1 MPPNHLPPK
10 KMKKPLLAIAAAF
23 ALALPAVAVAQTFPT
38 KSIRLIVTYPPGG
51 GADLMAR
58 LVAPK
63 MAAVLGQPVVV
74 ENKAGA
80 SGQIGAAEVARA
92 APDGHTLML
101 DASSF
106 AVNPGLYAKL
116 PYDSAK
122 AFMPLAVL
130 ALYPNVLVV
139 TPSFAP
145 KSAQELIALAKAK
158 PGTVAFASS
167 GNGSAQHLAGELFR
181 ARTGVDMTHIPYKGG
196 GPAMN
201 DVIGGQ
207 VPVFFANIASGLGHI
222 KGGKLRPLAVTGA
235 KRSTALPD
243 VPTMA
248 EAGVPSYEVYEWN
261 AIFAPAGTPAPV
273 VARLAEAIDKAM
285 QSPEIRERVATLGGD
300 IAGYGPKEADAFVR
314 EQTEL
319 WAKVIRLANIK
330 PD

>member
-1 MPPNHLPPK
+1 
-10 KMKKPLLAIAAAF
+10 MKKPLLALAAAF
-23 ALALPAVAVAQTFPT
+23 ALALPAISVAQAFPT
-38 KSIRLIVTYPPGG
+38 KTIRLIVTYPPGG

-92 APDGHTLML
+92 APDGYTLML

-106 AVNPGLYAKL
+106 AVNPSLYAKL

-122 AFMPLAVL
+122 AFTPLAVL

-145 KSAQELIALAKAK
+145 KTAQELVTLAKSK

-235 KRSTALPD
+235 KRSSALPE

-273 VARLAEAIDKAM
+273 VARLAEAVDKAM
-285 QSPEIRERVATLGGD
+285 QSPEIRERVATLGGE

-319 WAKVIRLANIK
+319 WAKLIRLANIK